1 LAQKALGLAQK
12 ALGLAQKALG
22 LAQKALGL
30 AEYRPRPTTTAAP
43 RTERRTAVTTRLHAE
58 GTESTTGAVELL
70 LVRHGESVGNV
81 AASAAQAA
89 GAEVIGVGL
98 RDADVPL
105 TETGS
110 VQAKAFGE
118 WLADLDPEQRP
129 ETVWC
134 SPYLRA
140 RQTAEVALDA
150 ARLPLSTTVDERL
163 RDRELGI
170 LDLLTAVG
178 VEARFPAEADR
189 RRWLGKFYYRPPG
202 GESWADVAL
211 RIRSVLADLDRTAM
225 GRRVLVVAHDAVILL
240 FRYVCEG
247 MSEDDLLALT
257 RRTTVVNASVTQLTR
272 PSGRGLWQAAAF
284 NMDEH
289 LAAKGVPTTEHSGD
303 ADVVPH

>member
-1 LAQKALGLAQK
+1 
-12 ALGLAQKALG
+12 
-22 LAQKALGL
+22 
-30 AEYRPRPTTTAAP
+30 
-43 RTERRTAVTTRLHAE
+43 VTTRLHAGE
-58 GTESTTGAVELL
+58 IESTTGAVELL

-81 AASAAQAA
+81 AASAAQVA
-89 GAEVIGVGL
+89 GDEVIDVPL

-105 TETGS
+105 TATGQ

-118 WLADLDPEQRP
+118 WLADLEPGERP

-140 RQTAEVALDA
+140 GQTAEIALQA
-150 ARLPLSTTVDERL
+150 AQLPLSTRVDERL

-178 VEARFPAEADR
+178 VEARFPAEANR

-211 RIRSVLADLDRTAM
+211 RIRSVLADLDRTEP

-247 MSEDDLLALT
+247 MTEADLLTIT
-257 RRTTVVNASVTQLTR
+257 RSTTVVNASVTQLTR

-284 NMDEH
+284 NMNEH
-289 LAAKGVPTTEHSGD
+289 LAAKGAPTTEHSGD
-303 ADVVPH
+303 ADVLPHRSG